1 VALLHVSPGI
11 PLAPRWVFTQRSG
24 RVSRRGT
31 VLLLVLV
38 VVVILSLAG
47 FSFTAFT
54 YSEHKAARLH
64 GDSLESEQAV
74 LSAETY
80 LLRLLELSP
89 ESQQQLGGLEDA
101 PDRFRD
107 ISLADRSA
115 ETKLDSPHFTV
126 ISPRIE
132 SGQIAGLR
140 YGLLDSSSKLNLARV
155 RQWELAQPG
164 AGKQALMH
172 LPNMTE
178 TLAEA
183 ILDWMDEDDQPRPYG
198 AETEFYANLETPYRP
213 RNDVPVSVEEL
224 LLVRGMTRPLLFGA
238 DENLNYQVDP
248 FEEQVLAPE
257 ASPGLNGSQLPLSF
271 YLTTYSAEGN
281 LRVDGRPRIWLNDP
295 DLARLH
301 EQLRQDGDEFM
312 ANFVVAF
319 RQFGG
324 TGNSDSSGIS
334 SASAAGA
341 SSFSAG
347 AGSQGGPASSRAG
360 GRSGLRGG
368 PQSQDAGPEVNLS
381 NPPAFEFSSVWDVVG
396 GVVSGTD
403 AQGRPATWTSPY
415 RDDPSQGGNELDSW
429 FDRVSVTSS
438 ERQVGRIN
446 VNLAPRE
453 VLLGVPGM
461 SESLV
466 EQIVSMREGRMS
478 TREGGGNHASWLW
491 TDGLV
496 TLEEMKSLH
505 EELTGQGGVWEA
517 QVVGFWPE
525 GGPAVRVF
533 LVLDGTTRPARRLY
547 WKDLRFHGTGYS
559 VQVLA
564 EELPGA
570 PGVLPSVTP

>member
-1 VALLHVSPGI
+1 MHYFPTPGLLTPGV
-11 PLAPRWVFTQRSG
+11 PKPSHSVLARRS
-24 RVSRRGT
+24 RQDARRGT

-54 YSEHKAARLH
+54 YSEHKAARLQ
-64 GDSLESEQAV
+64 GDLLESEQAV

-132 SGQIAGLR
+132 SGQLAGLR
-140 YGLLDSSSKLNLARV
+140 YGLTDCSNKLNLARV
-155 RQWELAQPG
+155 REWEQSQPG
-164 AGKQALMH
+164 AGKQALMN
-172 LPNMTE
+172 LPDMTE
-178 TLAEA
+178 TVAEA

-198 AETEFYANLETPYRP
+198 AEAEFYANLDTPYRP

-224 LLVRGMTRPLLFGA
+224 LLVRGMTRALLYGA

-248 FEEQVLAPE
+248 YEEQLLMTE
-257 ASPGLNGSQLPLSF
+257 ASSGMSDSQLPLSY
-271 YLTTYSAEGN
+271 YLTTFSAEGN

-295 DLARLH
+295 DLSQLH
-301 EQLRQDGDEFM
+301 ENLRQDFDP
-312 ANFVVAF
+312 AIADFVVAY

-324 TGNSDSSGIS
+324 LSNSETSGLSSTFDSGGASNS
-334 SASAAGA
+334 SAG
-341 SSFSAG
+341 SS
-347 AGSQGGPASSRAG
+347 PA
-360 GRSGLRGG
+360 RGG
-368 PQSQDAGPEVNLS
+368 GQRTSRGGMSASESGPEVNLS
-381 NPPAFEFSSVWDVVG
+381 NSPTFQFSSVWDVVG
-396 GVVSGTD
+396 MIVSGTD
-403 AQGRPATWTSPY
+403 AQGRPATWTSPFA
-415 RDDPSQGGNELDSW
+415 DDPSQGGEEFEAWLDQ
-429 FDRVSVTSS
+429 VSISS
-438 ERQVGRIN
+438 SPRQVGRIN
-446 VNLAPRE
+446 VNSAPRE

-461 SESLV
+461 TESLV
-466 EQIVSMREGRMS
+466 EQIISMREGGMA
-478 TREGGGNHASWLW
+478 TREGRSTHASWLW

-496 TLEEMKSLH
+496 SLEQMKQLH

-559 VQVLA
+559 LEVLS

-570 PGVLPSVTP
+570 PGVLPSTTP